1 MGAGATYCCSQDERK
16 HPFKAYINNLH
27 LTGIDGMGDLGSS
40 DCAGLFKNQY
50 EGNIK
55 LTRESLVLFYDDLV
69 RKFSKVRQP
78 E

>member
-16 HPFKAYINNLH
+16 NTFKAYINNLH

-40 DCAGLFKNQY
+40 DCAAIFKNQY
-50 EGNIK
+50 ESNFK
-55 LTRESLVLFYDDLV
+55 LTRESLVLFYDDLI
-69 RKFSKVRQP
+69 RKFGKVRQP